1 MADLYKI
8 ISHGSHV
15 QLQKENNTHGSS
27 LLYLE
32 DSLKQHFPHTSQKM
46 RGNETGSKFLDSMLV
61 IILSKSVPSQTQ
73 TIPNMHS
80 VKLERSLIF
89 SFPCFS
95 ISHPCK
101 THYNITPSHNSCQ
114 KAIHVFS
121 QSLKESRQ
129 LGFLR
134 SHYTEKFPFPSAWV
148 YSHFQ
153 LEALYPR
160 YSVNTSVKD
169 TGEVQGTGLDTSG
182 RRQSLCPWGAYFL
195 VRETHR
201 EHLLT

>member
-1 MADLYKI
+1 MA
-8 ISHGSHV
+8 
-15 QLQKENNTHGSS
+15 
-27 LLYLE
+27 LL
-32 DSLKQHFPHTSQKM
+32 SFILKTALNSIFPTPARKWE
-46 RGNETGSKFLDSMLV
+46 ETRQVLNSWTACLLLSFQNLCHLRHRPFQTC
-61 IILSKSVPSQTQ
+61 IL
-73 TIPNMHS
+73 S

-182 RRQSLCPWGAYFL
+182 RRQSLCPWGGYFL